1 MAQFDIY
8 KNPSKTTNKF
18 FPYIVDI
25 QSPLINQIA
34 TRLVIPLGKYE
45 HFNNQAMTHL
55 TPELTFNNEKL
66 FLFTPQLSSISSNL
80 LESPIGSLSYFRD
93 EIISSVDFAITGI

>member
-1 MAQFDIY
+1 MAQFDVY
-8 KNPSKTTNKF
+8 KNPSKTTKRF

-25 QSPLINQIA
+25 QSPLINEIA

-45 HFNNQAMTHL
+45 HFKNQAMTHL
-55 TPELTFNNEKL
+55 TPELSFNDEKL

-80 LESPIGSLSYFRD
+80 LKSPVGSLSYFRD
-93 EIISSVDFAITGI
+93 EIVASVDFAVTGI